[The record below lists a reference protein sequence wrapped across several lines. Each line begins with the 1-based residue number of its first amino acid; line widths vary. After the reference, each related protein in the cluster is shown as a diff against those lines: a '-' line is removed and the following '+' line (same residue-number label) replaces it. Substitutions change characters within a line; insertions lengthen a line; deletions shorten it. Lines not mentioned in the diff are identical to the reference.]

1 MLLRYFYD
9 EKLAH
14 ASYLV
19 GCQATGEAIV
29 IDPARDVTPYL
40 KTAQAEGLTVVAA
53 AETHIHADF
62 VSGAREMGA
71 KHKATL
77 YVSGEGGPDWSYA
90 YVSEE
95 NGHQLKHC
103 LVKDGDRFNIG
114 RLEFEVLHTPGHT
127 PESVS
132 FLLTDRGGGAD
143 RPIGIFTG
151 DFVFVGDVG
160 RPDLLE
166 KAVGLAGT
174 AMEGARLMFQSLQ
187 RFKRLDEYVQIW
199 PAHGAGSACGKA
211 LGAVPSSTV
220 GYEKRFNWALSFN
233 DEPSFVDALLAGQPE
248 PPTYFPRMKQVNR
261 EGPALLTDLPAPE
274 WIEGTVVAV
283 VGSLVQ
289 RGATVI
295 DTRTSPA
302 FAAGHVEGTINLP
315 YNRSFTSWAGWL
327 VDDERPLY
335 VMGEADQLPGIVRDM
350 RAIGID
356 RIAGTI
362 EASAMWSG
370 AQSGVAGLQSYA
382 EVTPA
387 DIAGKVS
394 EGEVVVVDVRS
405 GAEWEEGRIPGA
417 RHILLGT
424 LPQRI
429 REVPADKP
437 VLVQCRTGMRS
448 AIAAGIM
455 QAHGIANVMNLQGG
469 IVRWREEGLPIAK

>member
-29 IDPARDVTPYL
+29 IDPARDVAPYL
-40 KTAQAEGLTVVAA
+40 QTAQAEGLTVVAA

-62 VSGAREMGA
+62 VSGAREMGEEHGA
-71 KHKATL
+71 AL

-90 YVSEE
+90 YVSGES
-95 NGHQLKHC
+95 GHEVKHR
-103 LVKDGDRFNIG
+103 LVQDGDRFNVG

-143 RPIGIFTG
+143 CPMGIFTG

-174 AMEGARLMFQSLQ
+174 AEEGARLMFRSLQ
-187 RFKRLDEYVQIW
+187 RFKELPDYVQVW

-220 GYEKRFNWALSFN
+220 GYEKRFNWALSFD
-233 DEPSFVDALLAGQPE
+233 DEPPFVAALLAGQPE
-248 PPTYFPRMKQVNR
+248 PPTYFPRMKRVNR
-261 EGPALLTDLPAPE
+261 DGPELIARLPAPD
-274 WIEGTVVAV
+274 WIEGTVAGVSRLAEE
-283 VGSLVQ
+283 
-289 RGATVI
+289 GATVI
-295 DTRTSPA
+295 DTRASTA
-302 FAAGHVEGTINLP
+302 FAAGHAKGTINLP

-327 VDDERPLY
+327 IDDERPLY

-362 EASAMWSG
+362 ETSAMWSG
-370 AQSGVAGLQSYA
+370 SIAPAAGLQAYA
-382 EVTPA
+382 EVAPA
-387 DIAGKVS
+387 DIADQVS
-394 EGEVVVVDVRS
+394 EGKVAVVDVRS
-405 GAEWEEGRIPGA
+405 GTEWAESRIPGA

-448 AIAAGIM
+448 AIAAGIL
-455 QAHGIANVMNLQGG
+455 QAHGYTNVMNLQGG